1 MTASPG
7 VNPPPAYPETPTAT
21 GPRRL
26 LRSRTNRMFAGV
38 CGGLA
43 EAYGADATAVRL
55 LTVIFGVIT
64 GIFPVLIIYLIAAI
78 VIPDRDAGD
87 VPVGMRALRS
97 SSPAGRA
104 GSSRASPWS
113 GSASLRLPTR
123 GSTWTGRFSGRSR

>member
-1 MTASPG
+1 
-7 VNPPPAYPETPTAT
+7 
-21 GPRRL
+21 
-26 LRSRTNRMFAGV
+26 MFAGV

-87 VPVGMRALRS
+87 VPSAVRARRS

-104 GSSRASPWS
+104 G
-113 GSASLRLPTR
+113 
-123 GSTWTGRFSGRSR
+123 